1 MIIGSNLA
9 IELEPEQGI
18 AVSAQVLRR
27 WCTPSLV
34 LAITDLAD
42 EEKLLFNLIRQAM
55 PGRAKVLLAHV
66 LRNADAHHRSRNKRV
81 PAENGGSAKTAR
93 YVLEQMARQLRW
105 VGVSCEPILRAALP
119 PEEVPAMVAARGVDR
134 ILLTL
139 QGDEYGCLLQH
150 ELAEELLAAAA
161 VPLCFLGPHMA
172 SAPHSEAAAGRILL
186 ALSLHS
192 DCRLQLAFASR
203 LAQEQ
208 RAKLTL
214 LYVSDPAD
222 EAPVHTPAAL
232 ASRLPASALREAEL
246 LCPVEIAVREGD
258 PAAEILDQANSARHD
273 YLVLGLP
280 GPLPAGVPGRA
291 TVVRKVVSGARC
303 PVMLLGDSMIAQ
315 QTKPPQSVYP

>member
-9 IELEPEQGI
+9 IELEPEQVI

-27 WCTPSLV
+27 WCTPSLM

-55 PGRAKVLLAHV
+55 PGSAKVLLAHV
-66 LRNADAHHRSRNKRV
+66 LRNADAQHRSRNKRV

-93 YVLEQMARQLRW
+93 VALEQMARQLRW
-105 VGVSCEPILRAALP
+105 VGVSCDPILRATLP
-119 PEEVPAMVAARGVDR
+119 VAEVPAIVAARGIDR
-134 ILLTL
+134 ILLTS
-139 QGDEYGCLLQH
+139 QSDEHGCLLQH
-150 ELAEELLAAAA
+150 ELAEELLAGAA
-161 VPLCFLGPHMA
+161 VPVCVLGPRMA
-172 SAPHSEAAAGRILL
+172 SAPRSEAAAGRILL

-214 LYVSDPAD
+214 LHVSDPAD
-222 EAPVHTPAAL
+222 EAPVRTPAAV
-232 ASRLPASALREAEL
+232 ASCLPASALREAEL

-258 PAAEILDQANSARHD
+258 PATEILEQANSARHD
-273 YLVLGLP
+273 YLVLGP
-280 GPLPAGVPGRA
+280 SGPQPARLSGRA
-291 TVVRKVVSGARC
+291 TVARNVVSGARC
-303 PVMLLGDSMIAQ
+303 PVMLLGDSISAEQ
-315 QTKPPQSVYP
+315 PKPPQSVYP